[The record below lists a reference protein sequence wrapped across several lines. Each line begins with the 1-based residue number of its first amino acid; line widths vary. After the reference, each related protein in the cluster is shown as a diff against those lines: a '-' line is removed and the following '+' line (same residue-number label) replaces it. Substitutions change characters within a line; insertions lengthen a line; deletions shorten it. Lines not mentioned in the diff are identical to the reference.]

1 MKKKKAKKQVK
12 KVDKLG
18 FVTPVTPTYKFH
30 CVGEDGLEV
39 EIEDGDVMLRLT
51 DVSTDANDI
60 EPKSVFLNS
69 YSSLRLLKLLKS
81 KEAELIADYN
91 ERYK

>member
-39 EIEDGDVMLRLT
+39 EIDDLLDLDNEEIP
-51 DVSTDANDI
+51 ANDV
-60 EPKSVFLNS
+60 ENTS
-69 YSSLRLLKLLKS
+69 
-81 KEAELIADYN
+81 E
-91 ERYK
+91 